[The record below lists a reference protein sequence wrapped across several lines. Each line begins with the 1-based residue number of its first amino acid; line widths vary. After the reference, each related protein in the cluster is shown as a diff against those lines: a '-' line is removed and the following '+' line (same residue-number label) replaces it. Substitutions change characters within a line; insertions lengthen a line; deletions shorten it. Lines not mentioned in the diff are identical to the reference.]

1 LFTPEP
7 DYSLVDAPEFPAG
20 ENSRECSSTLLQM
33 KDGCQ
38 SHVANHL
45 HTGILTSPA
54 TKTRPGES
62 TLIMVKPYSDPGHN
76 VPEENGHQRVCIHGI
91 PLGGMNGDPHQV
103 DCTLCERPGSRGGR
117 ALAGMIAFRRAQSK
131 KRKSGSLP
139 QRQKLTE
146 EHEKMRKT
154 TEEYDKALREFAE
167 RHQND
172 D

>member
-1 LFTPEP
+1 
-7 DYSLVDAPEFPAG
+7 
-20 ENSRECSSTLLQM
+20 M
-33 KDGCQ
+33 
-38 SHVANHL
+38 
-45 HTGILTSPA
+45 
-54 TKTRPGES
+54 
-62 TLIMVKPYSDPGHN
+62 
-76 VPEENGHQRVCIHGI
+76 CIHGI

-146 EHEKMRKT
+146 EHEQMRKT

>member
-1 LFTPEP
+1 MHVLLKIYFRFSLAPKAVIFPVLLKAGREKVPLVITLSYHFSRSGLFTPEP

-62 TLIMVKPYSDPGHN
+62 TLIMVKPYSGERSFHN
-76 VPEENGHQRVCIHGI
+76 YEEAFFVFSSEED
-91 PLGGMNGDPHQV
+91 LS
-103 DCTLCERPGSRGGR
+103 SR
-117 ALAGMIAFRRAQSK
+117 
-131 KRKSGSLP
+131 
-139 QRQKLTE
+139 
-146 EHEKMRKT
+146 
-154 TEEYDKALREFAE
+154 AE
-167 RHQND
+167 V
-172 D
+172 